1 MNATVIIILSVF
13 LTTLALIYA
22 TFHYVSLSSDNKK
35 CFPENV
41 FVNSSSCIC
50 VFNVAKDVVL
60 SREVTRNDSTGTMD
74 SSGHIDIDI
83 PQGGNVVKFRDLSC
97 NELEIWR
104 SILLASMILNF
115 VGLVLSVC
123 FLTQFIFGCKRRKKR
138 NYLTVRNG
146 V

>member
-22 TFHYVSLSSDNKK
+22 TFHYVSLTSDNKK
-35 CFPENV
+35 CFPENI

-50 VFNVAKDVVL
+50 VFNVSKEVVL
-60 SREVTRNDSTGTMD
+60 SKEMTRNDSQGTMD
-74 SSGHIDIDI
+74 SNGHIDIPD
-83 PQGGNVVKFRDLSC
+83 GGNVVHFRDLSC
-97 NELEIWR
+97 NELSTWTH
-104 SILLASMILNF
+104 ILLASMILNF
-115 VGLVLSVC
+115 IGLALAVC
-123 FLTQFIFGCKRRKKR
+123 YLTQFIFGCKRRKKR

>member
-22 TFHYVSLSSDNKK
+22 TFHYVSLSSPRKQ
-35 CFPENV
+35 CFPENI

-50 VFNVAKDVVL
+50 VFNVDKDAVL
-60 SREVTRNDSTGTMD
+60 SKEMTRNESPGTMD
-74 SSGHIDIDI
+74 SSGHIEIMD
-83 PQGGNVVKFRDLSC
+83 GGNVVHFRDLSC

-104 SILLASMILNF
+104 SILFASMILNF
-115 VGLVLSVC
+115 IGLILSVC

-146 V
+146 A